1 MYYTLNPETGASEW
15 LYSSDEEDAEDDE
28 EIDDDDEDDGPG
40 MVPHPPPAAVPLPT
54 TITNNTDATFVE
66 LVGVAPDT
74 RSTPGADN
82 VASEESELLKTSRA
96 EGTQLP
102 KTSRKG
108 AGPVGAES
116 TPLKTFLEDRSVNHK
131 ADATH
136 EFDDG
141 ETILASLVDKI
152 TDEQNEFDD
161 LAGLV
166 VKHGDGIKLSEV
178 LSPTFPL
185 HFEIT
190 IYDQVSECWSPEE
203 SRKMLIQCLED
214 LVATITRSMIWNMHH
229 GRIWKMQEIETLLY
243 GNTFETEDGVKLIYG
258 QVIYPEIT
266 VSSGLHSKCRN
277 AIMGQVMSGTVY
289 KKLNKMNK
297 ENVMDSLLKGVGH
310 GTTVVPVPLTMHSIG
325 NGRMDRLNPLFSA
338 RISMTTVA
346 KKPCTELKYCLHGLK
361 RKDVHSE
368 EGKEHENSFF
378 EYNLR
383 SDWWRTHT
391 K

>member
-1 MYYTLNPETGASEW
+1 M
-15 LYSSDEEDAEDDE
+15 
-28 EIDDDDEDDGPG
+28 
-40 MVPHPPPAAVPLPT
+40 
-54 TITNNTDATFVE
+54 
-66 LVGVAPDT
+66 DT
-74 RSTPGADN
+74 
-82 VASEESELLKTSRA
+82 
-96 EGTQLP
+96 
-102 KTSRKG
+102 
-108 AGPVGAES
+108 
-116 TPLKTFLEDRSVNHK
+116 
-131 ADATH
+131 
-136 EFDDG
+136 
-141 ETILASLVDKI
+141 I

-277 AIMGQVMSGTVY
+277 AIMRQVMSGTVY

-368 EGKEHENSFF
+368 GGKEHENSFF